1 MVRPTASTPA
11 VSVPRAWRGDRGVAL
26 VTALFLIALVTMS
39 LLLVARTLQLR
50 SDGFQRERRDVRL
63 TALADAAL
71 AATLAELDRDRYFPG
86 LVDREFGG
94 GRISS
99 TVDGD
104 PESMV
109 TVSAAGTFQDWTATI
124 DARVVMGSSR
134 PRVVSWQC
142 DRHPG

>member
-1 MVRPTASTPA
+1 
-11 VSVPRAWRGDRGVAL
+11 
-26 VTALFLIALVTMS
+26 VTALFLITLVTMS

-50 SDGFQRERRDVRL
+50 SEGFQRERRDVKL

-99 TVDGD
+99 AVDGD
-104 PESMV
+104 PERTV
-109 TVSAAGTFQDWTATI
+109 TVSAAGRFQDWTATI
-124 DARVVMGSSR
+124 DARVVMARSG
-134 PRVVSWQC
+134 PRVVSWQY
-142 DRHPG
+142 DRRPG